1 MSMETTSSFE
11 NAADYGF
18 VPGGDAG
25 ANVAALQRACDGGNK
40 TLVVSRPGVY
50 SLSDTV
56 YLDDHTRLL
65 FGEGVVLEK
74 TGRYSFVLAN
84 RGALTR
90 TWNRDI
96 DIDGLHIRVNGVDCI
111 PPEGHP
117 CYGLRGHLTLFCV
130 RNAAITRFRCLDL
143 ARGQFTIHVCA
154 FENLLIDGFEIRG
167 MKDGLHIGA
176 GRTFAIRNG
185 LCETFDD
192 AVALNAQDYPSS
204 QPMQGD
210 IEDGLVENVTD
221 VGKKE
226 TTGHFGR
233 LLTGAWVDWHRGI
246 RLQHGDTVR
255 HGANVY
261 RVVMKLGT
269 EEFVSDEPP
278 EHTAGVWA
286 DSAGLRFVYNQCD
299 GATSASIR
307 NVTFRNIY
315 LRDQRVGF
323 AAYWETGK
331 YHRAVHPETPR
342 ENLPECEVR
351 LVDIHGINTTTL
363 VSSNSHL
370 RAWLDRVAVNG
381 CLFAGGGDGVR
392 VDLVVTGA
400 RIAADGEGEAVPD
413 FRFAGTGK
421 LNLLLEGI
429 MQERD
434 IRLNLEPGATVR
446 VNGTASVASVANLTP
461 ECGDAIKVRNQLKTY
476 DGIGWR

>member
-1 MSMETTSSFE
+1 MTTEVTSCFE
-11 NAADYGF
+11 NAAAYGF
-18 VPGGDAG
+18 VPEGDAS
-25 ANVAALQRACDGGNK
+25 ANVAALQRACDGGGK

-50 SLSDTV
+50 SLNDTV

-96 DIDGLHIRVNGVDCI
+96 RIDGLHIRVNGVDCI
-111 PPEGHP
+111 PAEGHP

-210 IEDGLVENVTD
+210 IEDGLIENVTD

-269 EEFVSDEPP
+269 EEFVSNEPP
-278 EHTAGVWA
+278 QHTAGVWA
-286 DSAGLRFVYNQCD
+286 DSAGLRFVYNQSD

-315 LRDQRVGF
+315 LRDRRIGF

-331 YHRAVHPETPR
+331 YHRAVHPATKPEDW
-342 ENLPECEVR
+342 PECEVR
-351 LVDIHGINTTTL
+351 LADIHGVHATTL
-363 VSSNSHL
+363 ISSNSHL
-370 RAWLDRVAVNG
+370 RAWLDRVAMDG
-381 CLFAGGGDGVR
+381 CLFAGRGDRVR
-392 VDLVVTGA
+392 VDLAVTGA
-400 RIAADGEGEAVPD
+400 RFAAAGEGPD
-413 FRFAGTGK
+413 IRFAGTGR
-421 LNLLLEGI
+421 LNLLLESA
-429 MQERD
+429 MQDRD
-434 IRLNLEPGATVR
+434 IRLDIEASTSSR
-446 VNGTASVASVANLTP
+446 VNGTASVSSVANLSP
-461 ECGDAIKVRNQLKTY
+461 ASGDAIKVGNRLKTY
-476 DGIGWR
+476 DGTAWC

>member
-1 MSMETTSSFE
+1 
-11 NAADYGF
+11 
-18 VPGGDAG
+18 
-25 ANVAALQRACDGGNK
+25 
-40 TLVVSRPGVY
+40 
-50 SLSDTV
+50 
-56 YLDDHTRLL
+56 
-65 FGEGVVLEK
+65 VVLEK
-74 TGRYSFVLAN
+74 SGRYSFVLAN

-90 TWNRDI
+90 TWNQDI
-96 DIDGLHIRVNGVDCI
+96 SIDGLHIRVNGVDCI
-111 PPEGHP
+111 PSEGHP
-117 CYGLRGHLTLFCV
+117 CYGLRGHLTLFYV
-130 RNAAITRFRCLDL
+130 RNATITRFRCLDL

-154 FENLLIDGFEIRG
+154 FENLLIDGFEVRG

-261 RVVMKLGT
+261 RVVMTLGT
-269 EEFVSDEPP
+269 EEYVSNEPP
-278 EHTAGVWA
+278 EHTAGVWV
-286 DSAGLRFVYNQCD
+286 DSTGLRFVYNQCD

-342 ENLPECEVR
+342 GSLPECEVR
-351 LVDIHGINTTTL
+351 LSDIHGICTTTL
-363 VSSNSHL
+363 LSSNSHV
-370 RAWLDRVAVNG
+370 RAWLDRVSTTG
-381 CLFAGGGDGVR
+381 CVFAGRGDGVQ
-392 VDLVVTGA
+392 VDLAVTGV
-400 RIAADGEGEAVPD
+400 RIAADGNGEGTPD
-413 FRFAGTGK
+413 FRFSGTGK
-421 LNLLLEGI
+421 LNLLLESI

-434 IRLNLEPGATVR
+434 IRLDIEPGTSSR
-446 VNGTASVASVANLTP
+446 VNGTASVSSTANLTP
-461 ECGDAIKVRNQLKTY
+461 ERGDSIKVQNQLRTY
-476 DGIGWR
+476 DGMEWG